1 MKRIGQNFYIEKQF
15 NEQMKKLLLLLI
27 FPIFTF
33 AQEKATEKLELL
45 DQASVWI
52 NNTIE
57 IEKKINLKRLH
68 LNMLEYFRDAILVV
82 YKDVNQLGLSA
93 DKLIEAKEI
102 NVPELVQ
109 IQKQYDALEVSDEM
123 KYVFNHLYS
132 LDFEQKTWDKRLNLQ
147 KLKGFKE
154 IDPNKF
160 EIKFISSQKKY
171 VTVKCLNKNI
181 SEIDFKDLEEI
192 SNHIVYFDVYEG
204 QLDDSSIKNILSFK
218 NLVKLDL
225 KHNAITDKG
234 LKLISVL
241 ENLEVINLIGTN
253 ITEKSL
259 DIFEEFKSLK
269 RVYLWESGI
278 KNDQIDSFN
287 QKQNKITLVGSL
299 K

>member
-1 MKRIGQNFYIEKQF
+1 MERIGQNFYIEKQF

-57 IEKKINLKRLH
+57 IEKKIN
-68 LNMLEYFRDAILVV
+68 
-82 YKDVNQLGLSA
+82 
-93 DKLIEAKEI
+93 
-102 NVPELVQ
+102 
-109 IQKQYDALEVSDEM
+109 
-123 KYVFNHLYS
+123 
-132 LDFEQKTWDKRLNLQ
+132 
-147 KLKGFKE
+147 
-154 IDPNKF
+154 
-160 EIKFISSQKKY
+160 
-171 VTVKCLNKNI
+171 
-181 SEIDFKDLEEI
+181 
-192 SNHIVYFDVYEG
+192 
-204 QLDDSSIKNILSFK
+204 
-218 NLVKLDL
+218 L